1 MAVTSTPTEAVGE
14 MEQME
19 EQVQLQS
26 PELFIKQVVA
36 AVAAVE
42 PYTQVGL
49 ADLAAVERHV
59 ELLVPEEVLILL
71 QLQVL
76 QLIKMVVLLAVEM
89 VVVVVVREPPQQI
102 VMVALELQFGE

>member
-1 MAVTSTPTEAVGE
+1 MAVTSTPAEAVGE

-71 QLQVL
+71 QLQAL
-76 QLIKMVVLLAVEM
+76 QLIKIVV
-89 VVVVVVREPPQQI
+89 
-102 VMVALELQFGE
+102 

>member
-1 MAVTSTPTEAVGE
+1 MVVTSTPVEAVGE

-26 PELFIKQVVA
+26 PEPFIKQVVVAA
-36 AVAAVE
+36 AVVE
-42 PYTQVGL
+42 RYMPVVL

-59 ELLVPEEVLILL
+59 ELLVPEEALTLH

-76 QLIKMVVLLAVEM
+76 QLIKIVV
-89 VVVVVVREPPQQI
+89 
-102 VMVALELQFGE
+102 